1 MRFVISGPS
10 GSGKTTIIRMLKKE
24 LMPIK
29 FSVSA
34 TDRSSRPDEVD
45 GINYYFLSREEFQWK
60 IDHNEFLE
68 YVELENRYGTL
79 WSEIENTSDDIIL
92 DLDVTGALK
101 IREHYPDAVLIF
113 IAPPSMEELERR
125 LRDRNDGMT
134 ESELQQRLIRAER
147 ELACTGVYDYVIIND
162 SLQEAFEDVLS
173 VIEKNRKNNDP
184 HHNCG
189 FLRGCG
195 FVQNLLY

>member
-24 LMPIK
+24 QIPIK

-34 TDRSSRPDEVD
+34 TDRLPRPDEVN
-45 GINYYFLSREEFQWK
+45 GINYYFLTPEEFQQK
-60 IDHNEFLE
+60 IDRNEFLE
-68 YVELENRYGTL
+68 YVKLEHRYGTL

-101 IREHYPDAVLIF
+101 FKEHFPDAILIF

-125 LRDRNDGMT
+125 LRTRNDGMT
-134 ESELQQRLIRAER
+134 ESELKQRLLRAER
-147 ELACTGVYDYVIIND
+147 ELACNGRYDYIIVND
-162 SLQEAFEDVLS
+162 SVQQAFEDILNL
-173 VIEKNRKNNDP
+173 IEKSGN
-184 HHNCG
+184 
-189 FLRGCG
+189 
-195 FVQNLLY
+195 Y

>member
-24 LMPIK
+24 QIPIK

-34 TDRSSRPDEVD
+34 TDRLPRPDEVN
-45 GINYYFLSREEFQWK
+45 GINYYFLTPEEFQQK
-60 IDHNEFLE
+60 IDRNEFLE
-68 YVELENRYGTL
+68 YVKLEHRYGTL

-101 IREHYPDAVLIF
+101 FKEHFPDAILIF

-125 LRDRNDGMT
+125 LRTRNDGMT
-134 ESELQQRLIRAER
+134 ESELKQRLLRAER
-147 ELACTGVYDYVIIND
+147 ELACNGRYDYIIVND
-162 SLQEAFEDVLS
+162 SLQQAFEDILNL
-173 VIEKNRKNNDP
+173 IEKSGN
-184 HHNCG
+184 
-189 FLRGCG
+189 
-195 FVQNLLY
+195 Y

>member
-1 MRFVISGPS
+1 MRFVVSGPS

-34 TDRSSRPDEVD
+34 TDRPPRPDEVD
-45 GINYYFLSREEFQWK
+45 GINYYFLSREEFQRK
-60 IDHNEFLE
+60 IDHSEFLE

-79 WSEIENTSDDIIL
+79 WSEIEITSGDIIL

-101 IREHYPDAVLIF
+101 IREHFPDAILIF

-125 LRDRNDGMT
+125 LRARNDGMA
-134 ESELQQRLIRAER
+134 ESEVKQRLLRAER
-147 ELACTGVYDYVIIND
+147 ELACKELYDCVIIND
-162 SLQEAFEDVLS
+162 SLQQAFEDVLN
-173 VIEKNRKNNDP
+173 VIKKS
-184 HHNCG
+184 G
-189 FLRGCG
+189 K
-195 FVQNLLY
+195 Q

>member
-24 LMPIK
+24 QIPIK

-34 TDRSSRPDEVD
+34 TDRLPRPDEVN
-45 GINYYFLSREEFQWK
+45 GINYYFLTPEEFQQK
-60 IDHNEFLE
+60 IDRTEFLE
-68 YVELENRYGTL
+68 YVKLEHRYGTL

-101 IREHYPDAVLIF
+101 FKEHFPDAILIF

-125 LRDRNDGMT
+125 LRTRNDGMT
-134 ESELQQRLIRAER
+134 ESELKQRLLRAER
-147 ELACTGVYDYVIIND
+147 ELACNGRYDYIIVND
-162 SLQEAFEDVLS
+162 SVQQAFEDILNL
-173 VIEKNRKNNDP
+173 IEKSGN
-184 HHNCG
+184 
-189 FLRGCG
+189 
-195 FVQNLLY
+195 Y